1 MTLDDSGH
9 FDPAHLQRWWQATLV
24 YMSSASTSEP
34 DAADPPQ
41 STLRSMA
48 VDASTD
54 RVEAKAPLS
63 RAFSIGS
70 AGPQSSEAS
79 HGRQRRLISRV
90 RGSLLWSMD
99 SAARGEQ
106 EPLRELERVFHLQI
120 GFIARHPDI
129 PARLLGWRAHD
140 DSAHIR
146 RRVQKLI
153 DLQVSRLSR
162 VIDRARQQ
170 GLVGA
175 ETEPHAAAWLLVG
188 ITQGLA
194 IGIELRP
201 DRPDILL
208 ARADS
213 VFAAYRAQL
222 AGPAR

>member
-34 DAADPPQ
+34 GAADCPQ
-41 STLRSMA
+41 SALRPTA
-48 VDASTD
+48 VDAGTD
-54 RVEAKAPLS
+54 RAEARAPLQGAFGIDQVVPHWSVAS
-63 RAFSIGS
+63 R
-70 AGPQSSEAS
+70 
-79 HGRQRRLISRV
+79 GRQRRLISRV
-90 RGSLLWSMD
+90 RGSLLWFAN
-99 SAARGEQ
+99 SAARVERD
-106 EPLRELERVFHLQI
+106 PLRELERVFQI
-120 GFIARHPDI
+120 QIAFIARHPDI

-140 DSAHIR
+140 DSVHIR

-153 DLQVSRLSR
+153 DLHVSRLSR

-170 GLVGA
+170 GLVA
-175 ETEPHAAAWLLVG
+175 ADTEPHAAAWLLVG

-194 IGIELRP
+194 IGLELRP

-208 ARADS
+208 AQADS
-213 VFAAYRAQL
+213 AFAAYRAQL